1 MNRVLETCGTILK
14 GLLFMSMESQRE
26 KEKKIGAE
34 KVGGNNDLA
43 NMVKA

>member
-26 KEKKIGAE
+26 KEKKLVQKKLEEIMT
-34 KVGGNNDLA
+34 LQTW
-43 NMVKA
+43 